1 MLFVYLSLAKDFEF
15 TLVYLFVLDTKLKL
29 LKKYEASWLE
39 LSSGVCLFFLCLC
52 GFSPSALDSSRSL
65 WTIRGTGD
73 SKLAVGEYESLRLSV
88 CVSQDALML

>member
-1 MLFVYLSLAKDFEF
+1 MLFVYLSLAKEF

-29 LKKYEASWLE
+29 LKEYEASWLE

-88 CVSQDALML
+88 CVSQDALMP